1 MFAIKNLEAQ
11 FFINESAAMAAM
23 IFLIHTALCLRAG
36 VQLIKAGHP
45 AWAAIPFFMLLTAKF
60 TYTN

>member
-1 MFAIKNLEAQ
+1 M
-11 FFINESAAMAAM
+11 NESAAMAAM

-36 VQLIKAGHP
+36 VQLVKAGHP